1 MTLASLTMVL
11 LSSGAPILNVDGEG
25 YMRLVRDGRVVY
37 AKSVRLAVVAGKLG
51 SEKGPTFLP
60 SIPFNGNV
68 GELQVSLQGDV
79 SYQGLPIG
87 RLVLASFTGST
98 PQKEQE
104 FYVAADRPTLSQPG
118 DGLLGV
124 LRLGSDEKPAPVKQ
138 QPKIQPKQQ
147 IPAPQVMPVA
157 NDQRSD
163 DVVVPSPPSQG
174 CGIGFAAK
182 TAVNTPQIKLGQIAK
197 VVGAASMRADLENI
211 ILGDTPA
218 IGVERRFDLAR
229 IQVKLRAAGIDL
241 TKVRINIPDTV
252 RVMRQGQVA
261 TEAEFIEAASAAL
274 TEKFGNVGKLFVKQT
289 QPDVMLPMGAKR
301 LVVDQI
307 EVMRQGY
314 RVGISIYVN
323 DERVNRRILALD
335 TDLVVQTV
343 MVGQTVKVLLRS
355 GGATIETS
363 GRVTRAGRP
372 GEPVEV
378 QVEGGTRLTGKVT
391 ANGSVEVTA

>member
-11 LSSGAPILNVDGEG
+11 LGSGAPILSVDGEG
-25 YMRLVRDGRVVY
+25 YLRLVRDGRVVY
-37 AKSVRLAVVAGKLG
+37 AKSVRLAVIAGKLG

-68 GELQVSLQGDV
+68 GELQVSMQGDV
-79 SYQGLPIG
+79 SFQGLPIG
-87 RLVLASFTGST
+87 RLVLATFAGST
-98 PQKEQE
+98 PQKEQD
-104 FYVAADRPTLSQPG
+104 FYVAADRPTLGQPG

-124 LRLGSDEKPAPVKQ
+124 LRLGGDEKPVSVKP
-138 QPKIQPKQQ
+138 QPKVQPKQQ
-147 IPAPQVMPVA
+147 SSAPQPTPVV
-157 NDQRSD
+157 NNQHD
-163 DVVVPSPPSQG
+163 DVVVPTPPSQG

-211 ILGDTPA
+211 VLGDTPA

-252 RVMRQGQVA
+252 RVLRQGQVA

-307 EVMRQGY
+307 EVIRQGY

-323 DERVNRRILALD
+323 DERVNRRVLALD

-343 MVGQTVKVLLRS
+343 NVGQTVKVLLRS

-363 GRVTRAGRP
+363 GRVTRVGRP

-391 ANGSVEVTA
+391 ANGSVEVMA